1 MKKLILFT
9 IISLTI
15 FTQGFS
21 QSDDQLFGGS
31 SSNFDTEFS
40 DFSDFS
46 DDSLFGDDS
55 IIEVDTTPTD
65 AKSSDLSKGILFQTG
80 SVKIGGAFDLGLT
93 TLTSF
98 QKDKDAAKS
107 FEETLLLPKASAQ
120 LTIDAR
126 PTENLRL
133 YLKTGIH
140 YPYVTESY
148 STLITTPTGAAPG
161 TGLPPNL
168 VVNGGS
174 NSFNIANIFHIK
186 ELFSDFNIGDYV
198 GFRFGKQTV
207 SWGVGY
213 FYSPADVINLTRINP
228 EDPTAQVEGPLA
240 LRTQIVFPGTQHA
253 IWAYIIPDNDFA
265 AAAQGA
271 GPYLKNTAFALKGDI
286 LIGDFEFGLGAW
298 YKNQNPAKIMLTTT
312 GTIFRT
318 Y

>member
-31 SSNFDTEFS
+31 S
-40 DFSDFS
+40 SDFS

-148 STLITTPTGAAPG
+148 STLITTPTGATSE

-174 NSFNIANIFHIK
+174 NSFNIANIFYIK

-213 FYSPADVINLTRINP
+213 FYSPADVINLTNINP
-228 EDPTAQVEGPLA
+228 
-240 LRTQIVFPGTQHA
+240 
-253 IWAYIIPDNDFA
+253 
-265 AAAQGA
+265 
-271 GPYLKNTAFALKGDI
+271 
-286 LIGDFEFGLGAW
+286 
-298 YKNQNPAKIMLTTT
+298 
-312 GTIFRT
+312 
-318 Y
+318 

>member
-21 QSDDQLFGGS
+21 QSDDQLFGGL
-31 SSNFDTEFS
+31 SSNFDTDFS

-65 AKSSDLSKGILFQTG
+65 SKSSDLSKGILFQTG

-133 YLKTGIH
+133 YLKTGT
-140 YPYVTESY
+140 PYQLY
-148 STLITTPTGAAPG
+148 
-161 TGLPPNL
+161 
-168 VVNGGS
+168 
-174 NSFNIANIFHIK
+174 
-186 ELFSDFNIGDYV
+186 LFLHF
-198 GFRFGKQTV
+198 
-207 SWGVGY
+207 
-213 FYSPADVINLTRINP
+213 
-228 EDPTAQVEGPLA
+228 
-240 LRTQIVFPGTQHA
+240 LREQKSLSVP
-253 IWAYIIPDNDFA
+253 
-265 AAAQGA
+265 
-271 GPYLKNTAFALKGDI
+271 
-286 LIGDFEFGLGAW
+286 
-298 YKNQNPAKIMLTTT
+298 
-312 GTIFRT
+312 
-318 Y
+318 

>member
-31 SSNFDTEFS
+31 SSDFDT
-40 DFSDFS
+40 DFS
-46 DDSLFGDDS
+46 DDSLFEDDG

-65 AKSSDLSKGILFQTG
+65 AKTSDLSKGILFQTG

-148 STLITTPTGAAPG
+148 STLVTTPTGATPE
-161 TGLPPNL
+161 TGLPSNF

-174 NSFNIANIFHIK
+174 NSFNIANIFYIK
-186 ELFSDFNIGDYV
+186 ELFSDFNIKTK
-198 GFRFGKQTV
+198 RCRPK
-207 SWGVGY
+207 
-213 FYSPADVINLTRINP
+213 
-228 EDPTAQVEGPLA
+228 
-240 LRTQIVFPGTQHA
+240 FPHLLC
-253 IWAYIIPDNDFA
+253 I
-265 AAAQGA
+265 
-271 GPYLKNTAFALKGDI
+271 
-286 LIGDFEFGLGAW
+286 EFL
-298 YKNQNPAKIMLTTT
+298 Q
-312 GTIFRT
+312 
-318 Y
+318 